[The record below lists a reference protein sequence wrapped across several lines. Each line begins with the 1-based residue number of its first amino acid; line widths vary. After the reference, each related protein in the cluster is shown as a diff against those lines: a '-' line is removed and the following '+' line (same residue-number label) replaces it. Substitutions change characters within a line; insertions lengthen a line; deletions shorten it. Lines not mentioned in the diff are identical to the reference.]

1 MSSPSTLHP
10 GDATFAKSFT
20 KISRGDNGAQLSV
33 GFKPPKGMEFV
44 VLLLGDVEKGQSWVD
59 VEKMLNELGFY
70 RKDASTA
77 HKQQEGGKV

>member
-1 MSSPSTLHP
+1 LHP

-20 KISRGDNGAQLSV
+20 KISRGDNGAQLSA
-33 GFKPPKGMEFV
+33 GFKPPKGREFV
-44 VLLLGDVEKGQSWVD
+44 VLLLGDVEKGQPWVD

-77 HKQQEGGKV
+77 HQQQEGE